1 MRYYMCGVERMAQ
14 LEHFVGSVLCS
25 RLLLESIGTQSDFLG
40 EERQRTDEVLAA
52 DPLLL
57 YILIQIFERAHPAS
71 TMSILLRSSPS
82 QVCKRLG
89 ISIVWVDGVDSH
101 SAWR

>member
-1 MRYYMCGVERMAQ
+1 MNGSIRTLRC
-14 LEHFVGSVLCS
+14 GSVLRS

-40 EERQRTDEVLAA
+40 EERQRTNEVLAA

-71 TMSILLRSSPS
+71 TMSILLVAHHITGLQTSGS
-82 QVCKRLG
+82 
-89 ISIVWVDGVDSH
+89 
-101 SAWR
+101 

>member
-1 MRYYMCGVERMAQ
+1 MNGSIRTLRC
-14 LEHFVGSVLCS
+14 GSVLRS

-40 EERQRTDEVLAA
+40 EERQQINEVLAA

-71 TMSILLRSSPS
+71 TMSILLELVAHHITGLQMS
-82 QVCKRLG
+82 QG
-89 ISIVWVDGVDSH
+89 
-101 SAWR
+101 